1 MNCPH
6 AHHFVY
12 SLPPE
17 GAECRG
23 SEPAS
28 AGLDGTKS
36 RRVSRRRDLQGQ
48 ASLGA
53 ARREA

>member
-1 MNCPH
+1 MDCPH
-6 AHHFVY
+6 AHHGVY

-23 SEPAS
+23 SKPAC
-28 AGLDGTKS
+28 AGLDGMKN
-36 RRVSRRRDLQGQ
+36 RCVSQRCGLQGQ

-53 ARREA
+53 ARRES